1 MTGHDC
7 ADSVDAVAVPALDPH
22 LSQRDAEQGVEP
34 SPDVPRPSTLRVV
47 TLAGVMLL
55 TYFLG
60 VSHDVQ
66 RSRGADIA
74 LKDRIQPSCHPGDP
88 RNGKGLRHVRIG
100 GTMGMPACYVVTS
113 YH

>member
-1 MTGHDC
+1 MTGHDG
-7 ADSVDAVAVPALDPH
+7 ADPVGAVAVPALDRH
-22 LSQRDAEQGVEP
+22 HSQRDAEQGVAP

-60 VSHDVQ
+60 VSHDLQ
-66 RSRGADIA
+66 RSLGADIA
-74 LKDRIQPSCHPGDP
+74 PKDRIQPSCHPGDP

-100 GTMGMPACYVVTS
+100 GAMGMLACHVVTW

>member
-1 MTGHDC
+1 MTGHDGV
-7 ADSVDAVAVPALDPH
+7 DSVGVSTESALDSQ

-60 VSHDVQ
+60 VSHYMQ
-66 RSRGADIA
+66 RSRSRLTWHSQTVSNQAVTLAI
-74 LKDRIQPSCHPGDP
+74 PSMARDYGTSE
-88 RNGKGLRHVRIG
+88 LEVQWVR
-100 GTMGMPACYVVTS
+100 
-113 YH
+113 